1 MLTKMGLSRH
11 GELKF
16 GPTVVNTRGSGL
28 TGPQTEKADFGTQT
42 VTLTKGTG

>member
-1 MLTKMGLSRH
+1 MLTKMRLSRH

-16 GPTVVNTRGSGL
+16 GPTVVNTRASGS

-42 VTLTKGTG
+42 VTPMRGTG